1 MGTNPFA
8 ARVWPSAA
16 FYSHHELCHVSGWIV
31 IETAAALET
40 NRKMYVTT
48 ILFQKMTAPNAS
60 FVN

>member
-1 MGTNPFA
+1 MRTYPLA

-16 FYSHHELCHVSGWIV
+16 FHSLHELFHVSGWIV

-40 NRKMYVTT
+40 NRKVYVTT
-48 ILFQKMTAPNAS
+48 ILFQKMTAPNSS